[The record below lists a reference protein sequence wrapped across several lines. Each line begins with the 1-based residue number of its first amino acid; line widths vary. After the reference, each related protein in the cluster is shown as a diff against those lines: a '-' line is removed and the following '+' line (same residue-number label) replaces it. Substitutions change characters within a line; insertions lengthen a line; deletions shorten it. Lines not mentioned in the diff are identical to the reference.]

1 MEKKKIIII
10 LAVLLLAFAGVG
22 TAYQMHTKQVAIK
35 QEQKL
40 ESKTEKSLKKAK
52 KSLKKEDVEKA
63 EKNIAGISDNK
74 IKEKF
79 NKILTE
85 IKQLI
90 VIENQFQKL
99 SSAKTISELTELEKE
114 IAKVT
119 NETDKQLLTKR
130 FSDLKNKVK
139 SEETKAKANTKIE
152 TQANNQN
159 VNTGQEAPTQEAQ
172 APSAPTI
179 QAPESPAV
187 PAPSYQAPAPAAP
200 APVAPQ
206 APANPAQNYVNDWA
220 NKYDSGNDVVFG
232 EGM

>member
-10 LAVLLLAFAGVG
+10 LSVLLLIFAGLG
-22 TAYQMHTKQVAIK
+22 TVYQIHTKQVAIK

-99 SSAKTISELTELEKE
+99 SSAKTISELTGLEKE

-139 SEETKAKANTKIE
+139 SEETKAKANTKTE

-159 VNTGQEAPTQEAQ
+159 VNTGQEAPAQPAQEAPATAQ
-172 APSAPTI
+172 APT
-179 QAPESPAV
+179 Q
-187 PAPSYQAPAPAAP
+187 PAPAQPAPAAP
-200 APVAPQ
+200 APSSG
-206 APANPAQNYVNDWA
+206 YVNDFS
-220 NKYDSGNDVVFG
+220 NRFGGNVDVVFQDG
-232 EGM
+232 L

>member
-10 LAVLLLAFAGVG
+10 LSVLLLMFAGLG
-22 TAYQMHTKQVAIK
+22 TVYQIHTKQVAIK

-99 SSAKTISELTELEKE
+99 SSAKTISELTGLEKE

-139 SEETKAKANTKIE
+139 SEETKAKANTKTE

-159 VNTGQEAPTQEAQ
+159 VNTGQEAPAQPAQEAPAT
-172 APSAPTI
+172 APAPT
-179 QAPESPAV
+179 Q
-187 PAPSYQAPAPAAP
+187 PAPAQPAPAAP
-200 APVAPQ
+200 APSSG
-206 APANPAQNYVNDWA
+206 YVNDFS
-220 NKYDSGNDVVFG
+220 NNFGGNGGSLGITFDDG
-232 EGM
+232 L